1 MLIGKNKLT
10 NFKLN
15 YIILKKEKHG
25 GFLCMNKWIYPS
37 TPKQRAFPSNHPLFS
52 ELNDVVLQILMNR
65 GFSKEEEIETFLFGD
80 LRHLHDPRML
90 KDAEKATDIIMEAIQ
105 NGKKIVVYGDY
116 DCDGICSTVVMT
128 SSLRQLGGKVE
139 YYTNNRFIH
148 GYGMCPEGVNEI
160 LSQHPDTQLIVTVD
174 NGIMAHEGI
183 QYAKEKGLTV
193 VVTDHHDPGDTL
205 PQADAVVNPK
215 RKDCSYP
222 FKELCGA
229 GLAFKLLLLLY
240 WKMNKPLKWVYD
252 TLDIVALATVGDI
265 VPLLDE
271 NRILVKKGLEKIRAE
286 DRLVFKMLREVTNSK
301 VVNAHDTLAFYYAP
315 LINSIGRLD
324 GDPKPA
330 IDMFFDNDEQSVRE
344 TIEYLKQINE
354 TRKSMTNE
362 QYEIAEKKL
371 AQKGLKPVLV
381 VYHPDFHEGVVGLIA
396 SRLKEKYHRPVFV
409 LAKHHDIIKG
419 SGRSIDGFHLK
430 ETLMELAER
439 SFILGGGGHAKA
451 CGVSLSE
458 KMLDSF
464 ETFLNEKANQCLTQE
479 DFQKKYYIDY
489 VLDPHEID
497 LDFLES
503 LKQLEPFGEAF
514 PKPIFALD
522 SFNVKQVFTMG
533 ERQQHLK
540 LISDN
545 LSLIAWNGASL
556 YEKLERPSCVTALGY
571 PQLNIW
577 NNEVYFQFVVEDDNI
592 KPVL

>member
-1 MLIGKNKLT
+1 
-10 NFKLN
+10 
-15 YIILKKEKHG
+15 
-25 GFLCMNKWIYPS
+25 MNKWIYPS

>member
-1 MLIGKNKLT
+1 MT

-15 YIILKKEKHG
+15 YIILKNEKHG

-344 TIEYLKQINE
+344 TIEYLKQVNE

-371 AQKGLKPVLV
+371 SQKGLKPVLV

-458 KMLDSF
+458 EMLDSF

-503 LKQLEPFGEAF
+503 LKKLEPFGEAF

>member
-1 MLIGKNKLT
+1 
-10 NFKLN
+10 
-15 YIILKKEKHG
+15 
-25 GFLCMNKWIYPS
+25 MNKWIYPS

-344 TIEYLKQINE
+344 TIE
-354 TRKSMTNE
+354 
-362 QYEIAEKKL
+362 
-371 AQKGLKPVLV
+371 
-381 VYHPDFHEGVVGLIA
+381 
-396 SRLKEKYHRPVFV
+396 
-409 LAKHHDIIKG
+409 
-419 SGRSIDGFHLK
+419 
-430 ETLMELAER
+430 
-439 SFILGGGGHAKA
+439 
-451 CGVSLSE
+451 
-458 KMLDSF
+458 
-464 ETFLNEKANQCLTQE
+464 
-479 DFQKKYYIDY
+479 
-489 VLDPHEID
+489 
-497 LDFLES
+497 
-503 LKQLEPFGEAF
+503 
-514 PKPIFALD
+514 
-522 SFNVKQVFTMG
+522 
-533 ERQQHLK
+533 
-540 LISDN
+540 
-545 LSLIAWNGASL
+545 
-556 YEKLERPSCVTALGY
+556 
-571 PQLNIW
+571 
-577 NNEVYFQFVVEDDNI
+577 
-592 KPVL
+592 

>member
-1 MLIGKNKLT
+1 
-10 NFKLN
+10 
-15 YIILKKEKHG
+15 
-25 GFLCMNKWIYPS
+25 
-37 TPKQRAFPSNHPLFS
+37 
-52 ELNDVVLQILMNR
+52 
-65 GFSKEEEIETFLFGD
+65 
-80 LRHLHDPRML
+80 
-90 KDAEKATDIIMEAIQ
+90 
-105 NGKKIVVYGDY
+105 
-116 DCDGICSTVVMT
+116 
-128 SSLRQLGGKVE
+128 
-139 YYTNNRFIH
+139 
-148 GYGMCPEGVNEI
+148 
-160 LSQHPDTQLIVTVD
+160 
-174 NGIMAHEGI
+174 
-183 QYAKEKGLTV
+183 
-193 VVTDHHDPGDTL
+193 
-205 PQADAVVNPK
+205 
-215 RKDCSYP
+215 
-222 FKELCGA
+222 
-229 GLAFKLLLLLY
+229 
-240 WKMNKPLKWVYD
+240 
-252 TLDIVALATVGDI
+252 
-265 VPLLDE
+265 
-271 NRILVKKGLEKIRAE
+271 
-286 DRLVFKMLREVTNSK
+286 
-301 VVNAHDTLAFYYAP
+301 
-315 LINSIGRLD
+315 
-324 GDPKPA
+324 
-330 IDMFFDNDEQSVRE
+330 
-344 TIEYLKQINE
+344 
-354 TRKSMTNE
+354 MTNE

-458 KMLDSF
+458 EMLDPF